1 MEKEVTLNRNLML
14 SIVEE
19 LQAINDDICPYSEE
33 PILSDNVC
41 DYCKKRE
48 LCKRLHKVVV
58 ILRYTL

>member
-14 SIVEE
+14 SVIEE

-33 PILSDNVC
+33 PILSDDVC
-41 DYCKKRE
+41 DYCKKGE